1 MEKTNAQVIIT
12 DKFTQRDID
21 HSVKRHTEIFT
32 EEYGF
37 SQIFNDSVSQL
48 VADFGKNFNPENEF
62 MLVARVDGEFGG
74 TISCIC
80 QPDGQARLRY
90 FFVEPFTR
98 GHGVGRKLFTTA
110 MEKAKE
116 MGSTHAYFTTY
127 NVLEPA
133 RNMYR
138 SLGFEITHTEPDEE
152 VAPGVIEETWERDL

>member
-1 MEKTNAQVIIT
+1 MEKVNGEVIIT
-12 DKFTQRDID
+12 DEFTQRDID

-37 SQIFNDSVSQL
+37 SEIFNESVAGL

-62 MLVARVDGEFGG
+62 MLVARVDGLFGG

-80 QPDGQARLRY
+80 QDDGQARLRY
-90 FFVEPFTR
+90 FFVEPFIR

-116 MGSTHAYFTTY
+116 MGSKHAYFTTY
-127 NVLEPA
+127 NVLKPA
-133 RNMYR
+133 RNMY
-138 SLGFEITHTEPDEE
+138 SNLGFVITHTEPDEE
-152 VAPGVIEETWERDL
+152 VAPGVIEETWEKDL